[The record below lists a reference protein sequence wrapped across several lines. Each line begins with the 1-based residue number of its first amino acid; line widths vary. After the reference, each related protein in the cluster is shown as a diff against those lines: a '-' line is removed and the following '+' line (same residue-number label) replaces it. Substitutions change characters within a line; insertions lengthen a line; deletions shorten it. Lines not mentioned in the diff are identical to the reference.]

1 MKTVRA
7 GRALAPVVL
16 IAAFLALAPSVSSAA
31 TVNAGK
37 AYEVTATLASAQVP
51 VLTDTPLTISG
62 VVVPNVPKAK
72 VVLQIHRSGQWVNY
86 EVLPLNG
93 ASRFSTVI
101 RENAIGQYAFRVVKG
116 TSGAIHTGVSNLL
129 NVTVQVWKY
138 LINTQSISSSG
149 GVNFGAGEM
158 NGTNYPH
165 SILFGFNSYLTP
177 ETDEI
182 DYDVARHCTLVKGVI
197 GIDDYDPDP
206 SDTAEFNLETDGTS
220 VFDQTFSYGQSKNI
234 ELGVAGVLR
243 FSILVTMNSNADND
257 INLADMGNP
266 SVLCY

>member
-1 MKTVRA
+1 
-7 GRALAPVVL
+7 
-16 IAAFLALAPSVSSAA
+16 
-31 TVNAGK
+31 
-37 AYEVTATLASAQVP
+37 
-51 VLTDTPLTISG
+51 LTISG

-101 RENAIGQYAFRVVKG
+101 REDAIGQYAFRVVKG
-116 TSGAIHTGVSNLL
+116 TSGAIHTGVSNVL

-149 GVNFGAGEM
+149 VVNFGAGEI
-158 NGTNYPH
+158 NGTTY
-165 SILFGFNSYLTP
+165 SRSMLFQFVDV

-182 DYDVARHCTLVKGVI
+182 DYNFARHCTQVKGVL
-197 GIDDYDPDP
+197 GIDDNEPNASY
-206 SDTAEFNLETDGTS
+206 TAEFNLETDGTS
-220 VFDQTFSYGQSKNI
+220 IFDQTLSYGQSRNFK
-234 ELGVAGVLR
+234 LPVTGVLR
-243 FSILVTMNSNADND
+243 FSILLTMSTDGD
-257 INLADMGNP
+257 VSLADVGNP